1 MRERRG
7 SGRLE
12 SFAMKT
18 FRAYRV
24 HESGK
29 FGAGRFDTMSRD
41 ELDAGD
47 VVVRI
52 AYASVNYKDALTAR
66 GKAKIALKFPLVA
79 GIDLAGTVEESG
91 DARFKPGDEVI
102 VHSFGLGADHDG
114 GYAEV
119 GRFPAEWVIPL
130 PKGLTLFEASALGVA
145 GHTAALAVDLMELN
159 GLSPAKGKV
168 LVNGA
173 TGGVASIAIDILAQR
188 GYQVVAMS
196 GKSEQVEYLRGLGA
210 KEVIGRND
218 IKDSSRPL
226 ETPLWAGAVDS
237 VGGAQMSWLTRSMQK
252 NGVVASFGNAGGAEF
267 AGNVLPFILRGV
279 RLLGVNVNN
288 PHAVM
293 QRLWQRLAT
302 DLRPRHL
309 DKIARRIRFE
319 GLEPAFDDLLAA
331 RAVGR
336 QVVDFS
342 LG

>member
-1 MRERRG
+1 
-7 SGRLE
+7 L
-12 SFAMKT
+12 K
-18 FRAYRV
+18 AYRV
-24 HESGK
+24 HAGGK
-29 FGAGRFDTMSRD
+29 FGAGRFDSMSRA

-52 AYASVNYKDALTAR
+52 AFASVNYKDALTAR
-66 GKAKIALKFPLVA
+66 GKAKIALRFPLVA
-79 GIDLAGTVEESG
+79 GIDLAGVVEQSA
-91 DARFKPGDEVI
+91 DARYKAGDEII

-114 GYAEV
+114 GYAEF
-119 GRFPAEWVIPL
+119 GRFPANWVIPL

-159 GLSPAKGKV
+159 GLAPDKGKV

-173 TGGVASIAIDILAQR
+173 TGGVASIAIDILAGR
-188 GYQVVAMS
+188 GYHVVAMS
-196 GKSEQVEYLRGLGA
+196 GKADKADYLKSLGA
-210 KEVIGRND
+210 SEVIGRND
-218 IKDSSRPL
+218 IQDSGRPL
-226 ETPLWAGAVDS
+226 ESPLWAGAVDS

-252 NGVVASFGNAGGAEF
+252 NGVIASFGNAGGAEF

-288 PHAVM
+288 PHATM
-293 QRLWQRLAT
+293 SRLWGRLAS
-302 DLRPRHL
+302 DLKPRRL

-319 GLEPAFDDLLAA
+319 ELEAAFDDLLAA
-331 RAVGR
+331 RVTGR

>member
-1 MRERRG
+1 MKAYRVFEGGKFG
-7 SGRLE
+7 SGRYCE
-12 SFAMKT
+12 M
-18 FRAYRV
+18 
-24 HESGK
+24 G
-29 FGAGRFDTMSRD
+29 RD

-79 GIDLAGTVEESG
+79 GIDLAGTVEESADACFKSG
-91 DARFKPGDEVI
+91 DKVI
-102 VHSFGLGADHDG
+102 VHSFGLGVEHDG
-114 GYAEV
+114 GYAEF

-173 TGGVASIAIDILAQR
+173 TGGVASIAIDILAGR
-188 GYQVVAMS
+188 GYHVVAMS
-196 GKSEQVEYLRGLGA
+196 GKAEQADYLRSLGA
-210 KEVIGRND
+210 KDIIGRND
-218 IKDSSRPL
+218 SKDSGRPL
-226 ETPLWAGAVDS
+226 ESPLWAGAVDS
-237 VGGAQMSWLTRSMQK
+237 VGGAQMSWLTRSMQRD
-252 NGVVASFGNAGGAEF
+252 GVIASFGNAGGAEF

-288 PHAVM
+288 PYQTM
-293 QRLWQRLAT
+293 RRLWERLAS
-302 DLRPRHL
+302 DLRPRQL
-309 DKIARRIRFE
+309 DRIARRIRFQD
-319 GLEPAFDDLLAA
+319 LETAFDALLAA
-331 RAVGR
+331 RATGR